1 MTFTT
6 DGTCMVKMKHSNEK
20 ISAVLNES
28 RQERKRLRK
37 LGKVMEIITAYRLEE
52 LKHFQA
58 MEKLA
63 T

>member
-6 DGTCMVKMKHSNEK
+6 DGTCMVKTKYSYEEM
-20 ISAVLNES
+20 SAVLKES

-37 LGKVMEIITAYRLEE
+37 LDKVMETVAADRLKE

-58 MEKLA
+58 MQKLA